1 MSDAE
6 DQDLFNASVLVSDD
20 SIFDISLEP
29 DEEDIEEAQVH
40 DFGKTDDSDVVLEQE
55 KPMHVLIEQS
65 QPGTSCGRQR
75 SPGKEKISWLST
87 EKKIWINLI

>member
-20 SIFDISLEP
+20 SIFDISLEL

-40 DFGKTDDSDVVLEQE
+40 DFGKFGETDDSDVVVLEQE

-87 EKKIWINLI
+87 EKNPD